1 MQLKNIQSNEVLV
14 LPDDLSWTDEYQ
26 WSPVTATSSYLL
38 TGALLIETAVRQA
51 GRPITLQALEDM
63 AWISR
68 ATLDHLY
75 AWASIP
81 ELTMQLVLSDG
92 RSFAVMF
99 RHSDS
104 AIESSS
110 VLGFRGL
117 QADSLWRVQLRLLA
131 V

>member
-1 MQLKNIQSNEVLV
+1 MQLKNIQSNEVLD
-14 LPDDLSWTDEYQ
+14 LPDDLSWTDEHQ
-26 WSPVTATSSYLL
+26 WSSVSTTSSYLL
-38 TGALLIETAVRQA
+38 TGALLIETAFKQA
-51 GRPITLQALEDM
+51 GRPITLQAPEDM

-68 ATLDHLY
+68 AGLDQLY
-75 AWASIP
+75 AWANIP

-92 RSFAVMF
+92 RAFTVMF
-99 RHSDS
+99 RHADG

-117 QADSLWRVQLRLLA
+117 QADSLWRIQLRFLA